1 MCKEHKIIVTYNP
14 CAFPNLYCGGS
25 KMTLKSYL
33 CDSQV
38 MVLKC
43 SLTAEIVSVIRMY
56 MQNIGALFFITF
68 IMKIVPNLSYLILNV

>member
-1 MCKEHKIIVTYNP
+1 
-14 CAFPNLYCGGS
+14 
-25 KMTLKSYL
+25 
-33 CDSQV
+33 

-56 MQNIGALFFITF
+56 MQNSGALFFITF